1 MRNNAFPVDKR
12 RHGTLLDLLGNP
24 LFATLARLFLAV
36 VLGLGAYIW
45 QAELSEVPGH
55 RAFHDVPKLTVRQRL
70 WAEMQALRGEMTR
83 VSREV
88 QRTLQRTNLLLFE
101 LAQGERGRL
110 PAHER
115 PEPTDEEATR

>member
-12 RHGTLLDLLGNP
+12 RHGTLLELLDNP

-45 QAELSEVPGH
+45 QAELARVNTALEEV
-55 RAFHDVPKLTVRQRL
+55 RSTVKANHQRQ
-70 WAEMQALRGEMTR
+70 WVEMQALRGEMTQ

-88 QRTLQRTNLLLFE
+88 QRTLQRTNLLLFK
-101 LAQGERGRL
+101 LAQGERGRP

-115 PEPTDEEATR
+115 PEPTDEEAMR